1 MEFKQLRHN
10 SKPKTCCI
18 LKKIIF
24 IFVFLLSAFFLK
36 AQDTLPINYFRSPLE
51 IPLYLSGSFGEL
63 RSNHFHSGI
72 DIKTQGVEGHKIVA
86 VADGFVSRIKISP
99 YGYGNA
105 LYIDHPNGYTSVY
118 AHLQKFSGKIA
129 TEIKKYQYTN
139 QTWEMDYYPPDT
151 LLKVK
156 KGQVIALSGNSGSSG
171 GPHLHFEIRETESE
185 HPINPLLL
193 GFDVKD
199 NIAPQIRKLA
209 IYPADKTSFVNQKQT
224 KEMLAVVGG
233 GGNYRL
239 AANTPIS
246 AIGKIGVGVDVIDQL
261 NGVSNK
267 NGVYEVKLFVNDSLI
282 YYSQMN
288 KFSFDET
295 RALNCLIDYEHYLKT
310 KNRFQKS
317 FIAPNNPL
325 SIYRHKVDDGFIMV
339 EDGKNYLVKYEITDA
354 YNNLSTIEFALSG
367 NKNAISANPVLQPKV
382 DTVFSYSDSNYF
394 ENTMV
399 RVAIPKDALYDDLY
413 FQFGEGKQL
422 HSALTPTY
430 QIHNDYT
437 PLHLPITVGIKVGR
451 ITEEHRKK
459 AVVVNIDANHR
470 LYSRGGVWRNNY
482 LEATSK
488 TFGGFAVM
496 LDTVAPIIKPV
507 NIYPNKN
514 MSNNSSVIFSI
525 SDNLSGIKNYDLY
538 IDGKWVLLEFEPKK
552 GIVYHDFD
560 KLPNGEHTLKIEV
573 TDGVGNVGL
582 LEMPFVR

>member
-1 MEFKQLRHN
+1 LIFLIQIQNFIALQKL
-10 SKPKTCCI
+10 I
-18 LKKIIF
+18 LLF
-24 IFVFLLSAFFLK
+24 ILSANTLSFF
-36 AQDTLPINYFRSPLE
+36 AQDTLPVNYFRSPLD

-72 DIKTQGVEGHKIVA
+72 DIKTQGVEGHKIIA
-86 VADGFVSRIKISP
+86 VADGYVSRIKVSP

-105 LYIDHPNGYTSVY
+105 IYIDHPNGYTSVY
-118 AHLQKFSGKIA
+118 AHLQKYSGKIA
-129 TEIKKYQYTN
+129 TEVKKYQYAN

-171 GPHLHFEIRETESE
+171 GPHLHFEIRETLSE

-199 NIAPQIRKLA
+199 NIAPHIRKMA
-209 IYPADKTSFVNQKQT
+209 VYPLNDISFVNQKNT
-224 KEMLAVVGG
+224 KEILSVVGS

-239 AANTPIS
+239 ASNTPIS
-246 AIGKIGVGVDVIDQL
+246 AIGTVGIGVDVIDQL
-261 NGVSNK
+261 NGVPNK

-282 YYSQMN
+282 YYSEMN
-288 KFSFDET
+288 KFSFDES
-295 RALNCLIDYEHYLKT
+295 RALNSLIDYEYYLKT

-317 FIAPNNPL
+317 FVAPNNKL
-325 SIYRHKVDDGFIMV
+325 SIYRRRTNNGNILI
-339 EDGKNYLVKYEITDA
+339 EDGKNYLIKYEITDTYKNKA
-354 YNNLSTIEFALSG
+354 TLEFAISG
-367 NKNAISANPVLQPKV
+367 NKAAASSNSVIKGTV
-382 DTVFSYSDSNYF
+382 DTLFSYSDSNYY
-394 ENTMV
+394 ENKMV
-399 RVAIPKDALYDDLY
+399 RIAIPKNALYENLP

-451 ITEEHRKK
+451 ISDEHRKK
-459 AVVVNIDANHR
+459 AVIVNIDANHR
-470 LYSRGGVWRNNY
+470 LYSRGGDWRNNY
-482 LEATSK
+482 IETTSK

-525 SDNLSGIKNYDLY
+525 SDNLSGIKTYNLY

-552 GIVYHDFD
+552 GVVYHDFD
-560 KLPNGEHTLKIEV
+560 KLPNGEHTLKLEV
-573 TDGVGNVGL
+573 TDGVENVGL

>member
-1 MEFKQLRHN
+1 MKNF
-10 SKPKTCCI
+10 I
-18 LKKIIF
+18 VF
-24 IFVFLLSAFFLK
+24 IFLSANTLSIFS
-36 AQDTLPINYFRSPLE
+36 QDTLPLNYFRSPLD
-51 IPLYLSGSFGEL
+51 ITLYLSGSFGEL

-72 DIKTQGVEGHKIVA
+72 DIKTQGVEGHKIIA
-86 VADGFVSRIKISP
+86 VADGYVSRIRISP

-118 AHLQKFSGKIA
+118 AHLQKYSGKIA
-129 TEIKKYQYTN
+129 AEIKKYQYTN
-139 QTWEMDYYPPDT
+139 QTWEIDYYPPDT
-151 LLKVK
+151 LLKIK
-156 KGQVIALSGNSGSSG
+156 KGQLIALSGNSGSSG
-171 GPHLHFEIRETESE
+171 GPHLHFEIRETLSE

-199 NIAPQIRKLA
+199 DVAPQIRKVA
-209 IYPADKTSFVNQKQT
+209 VYPLNNISAVNQKNS
-224 KEMLAVVGG
+224 KEILSVVGSA
-233 GGNYRL
+233 GNYRL
-239 AANTPIS
+239 SSNTPIS
-246 AIGKIGVGVDVIDQL
+246 AIGTIGFGVDVIDKS

-282 YYSQMN
+282 YYSEMN

-295 RALNCLIDYEHYLKT
+295 RALNSLIDYEYYLKT

-317 FIAPNNPL
+317 FVAPNDPL
-325 SIYRHKVDDGFIMV
+325 SIYRRKINNGNIAI
-339 EDGKNYLVKYEITDA
+339 EDGKNYLIKYEITDTHKNKA
-354 YNNLSTIEFALSG
+354 TLEFAISG
-367 NKNAISANPVLQPKV
+367 NKEAKSTNPVVKGIV
-382 DTVFSYSDSNYF
+382 DTVFNYSDSNYY
-394 ENTMV
+394 ENKMI
-399 RVAIPKDALYDDLY
+399 RVNIPKNALYENLN
-413 FQFGEGKQL
+413 FQFSEGKQL
-422 HSALTPTY
+422 NSALTPTY

-451 ITEEHRKK
+451 ISDEHRKK
-459 AVVVNIDANHR
+459 AVIVNIDANHR
-470 LYSRGGVWRNNY
+470 LYSRGGVWRSNY

-525 SDNLSGIKNYDLY
+525 SDNLSGIKTYNLY
-538 IDGKWVLLEFEPKK
+538 IDGKWVLMEFEPKK
-552 GIVYHDFD
+552 GVVYHDFD